1 MKNILLIGGGGHA
14 SNIIDLILN
23 EQEEY
28 KVIGYIDKKK
38 GPPILGVPWLGDD
51 SSLKDF
57 RKSGV
62 EYGFPAI
69 GFGKNTNNNFRKSIY
84 QNLKLNNFKIPNLI
98 SKHAIIRS
106 EVIMGEGVLVQAGSV
121 IDTKCIIGN
130 NVAFGFN
137 VLAGH
142 NSNISDHV
150 FLAGGVI
157 LNGGV
162 NIGLGSFLGMGSIL
176 YKDCGSWSKISPGT
190 VCMKEIPDKKI
201 VFGNPIKLFP
211 NIQN

>member
-1 MKNILLIGGGGHA
+1 MKDILLIGGGGHA

-28 KVIGYIDKKK
+28 KPIGYIDKKK
-38 GPPILGVPWLGDD
+38 GPPLLGVPWLGDD
-51 SSLKDF
+51 SSIKKL
-57 RKSGV
+57 RLSGV

-69 GFGKNTNNNFRKSIY
+69 GFGKNTNNNFRAKIF
-84 QNLKLNNFKIPNLI
+84 QNLKENNYIIPNLV

-106 EVIMGEGVLVQAGSV
+106 EVKLGEGVLVQAGSV
-121 IDTKCIIGN
+121 IDTKSVIGN

-137 VLAGH
+137 VLVGH
-142 NSNISDHV
+142 NSIINDHV
-150 FLAGGVI
+150 FFAGGVI

-162 NIGLGSFLGMGSIL
+162 TIGVGSFLGMGSIL
-176 YKDCGSWSKISPGT
+176 YRDCGSWSKISPGT
-190 VCMKEIPDKKI
+190 VCMKKIPDKKI

>member
-28 KVIGYIDKKK
+28 KPIGYIDKKK
-38 GPPILGVPWLGDD
+38 GPPLLGVPWLGDD
-51 SSLKDF
+51 SSINEIRL
-57 RKSGV
+57 SGV
-62 EYGFPAI
+62 KYAFPAI
-69 GFGKNTNNNFRKSIY
+69 GFGKNTNNNFRASIF
-84 QNLKLNNFKIPNLI
+84 QSLKLNNFKIPNLI
-98 SKHAIIRS
+98 SKYAVVRS
-106 EVIMGEGVLVQAGSV
+106 EVKLGEGILVQAGTV
-121 IDTKCIIGN
+121 IDTRCVVGN

-150 FLAGGVI
+150 FLAGGAI

-162 NIGLGSFLGMGSIL
+162 NIGVGSFLGMGSIL

-190 VCMKEIPDKKI
+190 VCLKEIPDKKI